1 MWRNDVRA
9 VHQDVTS
16 GETGVMRGHVPA
28 AMRRQNARI
37 EESRMRGSK
46 LAVALL
52 LLLAGAVRR
61 QSDIGA
67 YRGLWRRSD
76 DARRGDHSAG
86 GNGGV
91 SVHSCRCRNDQ
102 IGSGTGAGRGGG
114 PRCSDLVP
122 LIALAMLFAR
132 RLGNAWA
139 AGQANTLRARRA
151 ADAAAL
157 PRLANAWID
166 VDGPG
171 RRRLRIAGELVRI
184 GRDEEND
191 LRLEDPNVHRHHAL
205 IQRTADAEFVILDVS
220 GMRGNGLAVNGR
232 RLARASLRDGDLI
245 ELGTTRVRFRCEPIS
260 HAMTA

>member
-1 MWRNDVRA
+1 
-9 VHQDVTS
+9 
-16 GETGVMRGHVPA
+16 MRGHVPA
-28 AMRRQNARI
+28 AMRRENARI

-52 LLLAGAVRR
+52 LLLAAAVGVSLTFVR
-61 QSDIGA
+61 
-67 YRGLWRRSD
+67 
-76 DARRGDHSAG
+76 AG
-86 GNGGV
+86 G
-91 SVHSCRCRNDQ
+91 
-102 IGSGTGAGRGGG
+102 SGAEVAHAGAITQQMATAVDRAATVVVEAIKLGRERAPAVVVGLGA
-114 PRCSDLVP
+114 LIVVP

-132 RLGNAWA
+132 RLGNVWA
-139 AGQANTLRARRA
+139 ADQASTHRARRA

>member
-1 MWRNDVRA
+1 
-9 VHQDVTS
+9 
-16 GETGVMRGHVPA
+16 
-28 AMRRQNARI
+28 MRRQNARI

-46 LAVALL
+46 LAVTLL
-52 LLLAGAVRR
+52 LLLAGAV
-61 QSDIGA
+61 
-67 YRGLWRRSD
+67 
-76 DARRGDHSAG
+76 
-86 GNGGV
+86 GV
-91 SVHSCRCRNDQ
+91 SLALVR
-102 IGSGTGAGRGGG
+102 TGASGGAQTTHAVAIAQQVATAVYQSTAVIVETIRLG
-114 PRCSDLVP
+114 QERAPAVVAGLGALILVP
-122 LIALAMLFAR
+122 LIALSMLFAR
-132 RLGNAWA
+132 RLGNTWA
-139 AGQANTLRARRA
+139 ADQSNALRARRA
-151 ADAAAL
+151 ADAASL

>member
-1 MWRNDVRA
+1 
-9 VHQDVTS
+9 
-16 GETGVMRGHVPA
+16 
-28 AMRRQNARI
+28 
-37 EESRMRGSK
+37 MRGSK

-52 LLLAGAVRR
+52 LLLAGAV
-61 QSDIGA
+61 
-67 YRGLWRRSD
+67 
-76 DARRGDHSAG
+76 
-86 GNGGV
+86 GV
-91 SVHSCRCRNDQ
+91 SLTLVR
-102 IGSGTGAGRGGG
+102 TGASGGAQTTYAVAITQQVATALYQSTAVVVETIRLGRERAPAVVTG
-114 PRCSDLVP
+114 LFALVIVP

-139 AGQANTLRARRA
+139 SGQANTLRARRA

>member
-1 MWRNDVRA
+1 
-9 VHQDVTS
+9 
-16 GETGVMRGHVPA
+16 
-28 AMRRQNARI
+28 
-37 EESRMRGSK
+37 MRGSR
-46 LAVALL
+46 LVVALL
-52 LLLAGAVRR
+52 LLAAA
-61 QSDIGA
+61 I
-67 YRGLWRRSD
+67 
-76 DARRGDHSAG
+76 
-86 GNGGV
+86 GV
-91 SVHSCRCRNDQ
+91 SLTLVRA
-102 IGSGTGAGRGGG
+102 GTQTPHAVAFTQQLATAMHRSTAAVVETIRLGQERAPAVVAGLGALI
-114 PRCSDLVP
+114 LVP
-122 LIALAMLFAR
+122 CIALTVLFAR
-132 RLGNAWA
+132 RFGSAWV
-139 AGQANTLRARRA
+139 AGQSDAKRMRRA

-157 PRLANAWID
+157 PRLASAWID

-191 LRLEDPNVHRHHAL
+191 LRLEDPKVHRHHAL